1 METKGRGKPGMAQ
14 WIHNKKKDGGKVQEM
29 GSESW
34 KTACFWFTRIGPK
47 AGPECSGATPSLLP
61 SCIATRS
68 NLKTAG
74 KVQQIEA
81 FDSILEASPQG
92 SCRIGELG

>member
-14 WIHNKKKDGGKVQEM
+14 WIHKKKKDGGKVQEM

-47 AGPECSGATPSLLP
+47 AGPECSGATPSFLP
-61 SCIATRS
+61 PPPTMRYLA
-68 NLKTAG
+68 NQDHLP
-74 KVQQIEA
+74 
-81 FDSILEASPQG
+81 L
-92 SCRIGELG
+92 